1 VSPGVLSGLPIR
13 AYGGWNQVAFQATRR
28 LKVHVYGGIED
39 PNDSDTTLT
48 DAPIRNL
55 VGVAN
60 TFFQVA
66 PNVVTGFELS
76 QIRTWYKA
84 GQRPRL
90 NHVDLYVAYVF

>member
-1 VSPGVLSGLPIR
+1 M
-13 AYGGWNQVAFQATRR
+13 
-28 LKVHVYGGIED
+28 
-39 PNDSDTTLT
+39 LT

-60 TFFQVA
+60 TFFQLA

-76 QIRTWYKA
+76 QIHTWYKA